1 MKKSV
6 LVIGDLILDIHRC
19 GTSTRTSPEDPRC
32 RVLNLSATTY
42 ELGGAGNVARWLAES
57 GDVDV
62 SFLCLLGSDRE
73 GQKTHQLF
81 VHAGI
86 QVLPMFCHET
96 TVKERICLT
105 NSETTIEQMVR
116 VDRDSTAQMVK
127 SNLEFARRMI
137 DDMEPDA
144 IVVADYGKGV
154 FDGMSGELLRQ
165 DLSGIKPLTVVNAK
179 DPGRWSH
186 LWLNYLICNDAEALK
201 TWGPTTDHEI
211 VQKCLADNFVRTR
224 GENGV
229 TMCAR
234 GGRRLSHPTLVDKLV
249 DVTGA
254 GDAFTAGFAYSML
267 LTNSEEKA
275 LSEGSLW
282 AAHCC
287 KHIGCGSLYKP
298 NVQG

>member
-42 ELGGAGNVARWLAES
+42 ELGGAANVARWLAAT

-62 SFLCLLGSDRE
+62 SFLCLLGGDRE
-73 GQKTHQLF
+73 GRKTHDLF
-81 VHAGI
+81 AQSGI
-86 QVLPMFCHET
+86 QALPMFCYQT
-96 TVKERICLT
+96 TVKERICLLT
-105 NSETTIEQMVR
+105 GETGIEQMVR
-116 VDRDSTAQMVK
+116 VDRDSACQMSK
-127 SNLEFARRMI
+127 SNLDFARRMI
-137 DDMEPDA
+137 EEMEPDA
-144 IVVADYGKGV
+144 IVIADYGKGV
-154 FDGMSGELLRQ
+154 FDGMCGEILRQ
-165 DLSGIKPLTVVNAK
+165 EISGLNPLTVVNAK

-186 LWLNYLICNDAEALK
+186 LWVNYLICNDTEALK
-201 TWGPTTDHEI
+201 TWGTVTDHEI
-211 VQKCLADNFVRTR
+211 VQKCLAGNFVRTR

-234 GGRRLSHPTLVDKLV
+234 GGRHLSHPTLVDKLV

-287 KHIGCGSLYKP
+287 KHVGCGSLYKP
-298 NVQG
+298 AVQG